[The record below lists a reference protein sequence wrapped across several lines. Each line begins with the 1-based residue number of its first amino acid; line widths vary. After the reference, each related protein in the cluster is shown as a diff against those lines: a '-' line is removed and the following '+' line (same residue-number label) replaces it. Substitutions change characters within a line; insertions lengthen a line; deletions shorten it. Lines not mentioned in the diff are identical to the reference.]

1 MTKVQL
7 IEEYKSSYKLVNF
20 GKDEEEL
27 NKKLQETVARLR
39 LKTTRKA
46 QVLKELT
53 ALQESVN
60 LEDNDDDSSETEG
73 DSSSEDEQYDDT
85 SWPKFQKEDNENFE
99 KYKNAPDNGREQS
112 KQNYKT
118 FLKENVEKVADV
130 NEDTIEDYFELDRNK
145 SYSEWNDNPYSSGEE
160 EESNEINPEELFL
173 SYLQENDDDKKG
185 EIFIDLQDIIEED
198 RKQLPSNLG
207 QYKSWA
213 EVLEAAENDGSPANS
228 KKSTK
233 KSTKK
238 RKASSAGSSKKKR
251 SKPTTKKMPKQKKCP
266 KGSRRDTR
274 KTSKTRGKCID
285 KDGKVVPE
293 K

>member
-1 MTKVQL
+1 V
-7 IEEYKSSYKLVNF
+7 
-20 GKDEEEL
+20 G
-27 NKKLQETVARLR
+27 
-39 LKTTRKA
+39 
-46 QVLKELT
+46 
-53 ALQESVN
+53 
-60 LEDNDDDSSETEG
+60 
-73 DSSSEDEQYDDT
+73 
-85 SWPKFQKEDNENFE
+85 
-99 KYKNAPDNGREQS
+99 
-112 KQNYKT
+112 
-118 FLKENVEKVADV
+118 VEDV
-130 NEDTIEDYFELDRNK
+130 NEDKIIDYFELDLDK
-145 SYSEWNDNPYSSGEE
+145 SYSEWVETYSSDEE
-160 EESNEINPEELFL
+160 IEEIQDNPEELFL